1 MPQQCHACQSSA
13 EPHCAPLRVPNAAQ
27 LSSPWSPLFCLSC
40 NAALQGLEDPQ
51 LIFQAVPEALS
62 GRRFA
67 PPSTGMRV
75 HFLPRRAR
83 FAVTSSFV
91 SGTSGS
97 GDSGNSGSGR
107 MLPLKLRHLLNM
119 HSHSITVSCNALEN
133 FQHSGIFIRQTDP
146 EDESDSQVALSRTY
160 PGFCKSPSWSKA
172 TQKHAACLHIDV
184 SLLLLVDE
192 VQLIS
197 IRFPYMS
204 EHCSDQVV
212 VCCRNLGIST
222 GRLEPDPR

>member
-1 MPQQCHACQSSA
+1 MLANHLLCK
-13 EPHCAPLRVPNAAQ
+13 HCAPSWVVNAAQ
-27 LSSPWSPLFCLSC
+27 TPSLQSPLFCLSR

-83 FAVTSSFV
+83 FAVTSSFA

-97 GDSGNSGSGR
+97 GDSGHSGSGR

-119 HSHSITVSCNALEN
+119 HGLSVTVSCKALEN
-133 FQHSGIFIRQTDP
+133 FRHSGSVVRQTGP
-146 EDESDSQVALSRTY
+146 AE
-160 PGFCKSPSWSKA
+160 
-172 TQKHAACLHIDV
+172 
-184 SLLLLVDE
+184 
-192 VQLIS
+192 
-197 IRFPYMS
+197 
-204 EHCSDQVV
+204 
-212 VCCRNLGIST
+212 
-222 GRLEPDPR
+222 